1 MKAQNPSAW
10 SSHWLLSVINW
21 KESLAPSSI
30 LALEFIIM
38 QRVLKE
44 GGGFRC
50 QFPVRTLKIP
60 VAVCTFGKNASVRSF
75 INVVWSSCNE
85 CRSFPNPAGGL
96 GALQAPLRVQGRA
109 VAGVQGAKSL
119 EAQVILRFTK
129 PKNAEKLFSYLI
141 CRLRFIS
148 PHQNVTTKCQPIL
161 FQTPVPNLVTV
172 VVLRGQW

>member
-30 LALEFIIM
+30 LALEFTIM
-38 QRVLKE
+38 QRVLK
-44 GGGFRC
+44 GGGGGRGEGFRC

-85 CRSFPNPAGGL
+85 CRPFPNPAGGL
-96 GALQAPLRVQGRA
+96 GALQAPLL
-109 VAGVQGAKSL
+109 VQGAKSL
-119 EAQVILRFTK
+119 EAQAILRFTK
-129 PKNAEKLFSYLI
+129 PKNAEKLLSYLI
-141 CRLRFIS
+141 YRLRFIS